1 MIPRAI
7 SPFLHRLASEFRV
20 LVITG
25 PRQSGKTTLAREE
38 FSRHAYVNLEEHDV
52 RLLAEESP
60 RDFLRE
66 NPAPLIIDEVQRAP
80 KLLSYIQT
88 IVDAT
93 KTNGQYILTGSH
105 QPRLKADVS
114 QSLAG
119 RAAYVT
125 LLPLSIAELT
135 AAGIDMDRDDY
146 LFKGFMPRLYDE
158 KVTPEYFYK
167 NYYSTYVERD
177 ARQLVNLGNQRAFE
191 IFFKLL
197 AGRIGQLVNFNGMA
211 GEVGVSAPTLAAWMS
226 ILEASH
232 IVFRLQPYYQNFG
245 KRVQKTPKVYFTEP
259 GLAAHLLGIQSAE
272 QVFQNPLFGGLFE
285 NMVIVEALKARLN
298 TGQSDNGGLY
308 FLRDQHGLEVDM
320 IVEQSG
326 RKLQPV
332 EIKGGRTYDP
342 SFAKNLRAYQAIAGA
357 SCVSPAVIYAGE
369 QEATRQGV
377 RFANFKNTARII
389 SKAAC

>member
-38 FSRHAYVNLEEHDV
+38 FSGHAYVNLEEHDV

-88 IVDAT
+88 IVDAN

-125 LLPLSIAELT
+125 LLPLSIAELS

-158 KVTPEYFYK
+158 KVTPEFFYE

-191 IFFKLL
+191 MFVKLL
-197 AGRIGQLVNFNGMA
+197 AGRVGQLVNFSGMA

-232 IVFRLQPYYQNFG
+232 IVFRLQPYFQNFG
-245 KRVQKTPKVYFTEP
+245 KRLQKTPKVYFTEP
-259 GLAAHLLGIQSAE
+259 GLAAHLLGIQSAS

-298 TGQSDNGGLY
+298 AGQSGGDLY
-308 FLRDQHGLEVDM
+308 FLRDRHGLEVDL
-320 IVEQSG
+320 IVERQG
-326 RKLQPV
+326 RKVLPV

-342 SFAKNLRAYQAIAGA
+342 SFAKNLRAFQTIAGA

-377 RFANFKNTARII
+377 RFANFKNTAKII
-389 SKAAC
+389 N